1 MNSQYLVGML
11 RDISFDAI
19 NSVHYWRHNLTGN
32 KVVKTYISGRSSHPP
47 VILLQGFLG
56 TRGVLRPLEYHLKS
70 EGRDVISLDLGF
82 FNISDIR
89 TSSHLLQLKIE
100 RIIERHA
107 KKFGIDQ
114 VDIVGHSMGGL
125 IGLYYVKRLGGHTRV
140 RNLVTLGTPFNGTWA
155 CLLAMLPLGLI
166 SKGLWQMLPQSDFLK
181 ELRAHSRDMH
191 QTKVVSISAKY
202 DTICPPKS
210 CNLRFAK
217 NQSIAVGHGGLLMD
231 QRVFEAVSSHLP
243 EAKPSSKIVRLHK

>member
-1 MNSQYLVGML
+1 ML

-166 SKGLWQMLPQSDFLK
+166 SKGLWQMLPRSDFLK
-181 ELRAHSRDMH
+181 ELRAHSSDMH

-217 NQSIAVGHGGLLMD
+217 NQSIPVGHGGLLMD

-243 EAKPSSKIVRLHK
+243 EAKPSSKIVRLHR